1 MRLARR
7 RLGAA
12 SPSEAP
18 TSRWAAASAA
28 SSLSAA
34 ERKTMSPG
42 SCPRSIASEPSLML
56 PGVAWRRC
64 MAAGRLTGDGRAD
77 RSLVQAGLADEDEA
91 GGEGFPGTPVAVVI
105 VLQPL
110 AADLHP
116 QAHRLDRDGAEA
128 VRSEERGVGK
138 ECVTTCRHRGAPP
151 HK

>member
-77 RSLVQAGLADEDEA
+77 RPIVQAGLADEDEA
-91 GGEGFPGTPVAVVI
+91 VGAGLPGTPVAVVI

-110 AADLHP
+110 ADALHH
-116 QAHRLDRDGAEA
+116 QSQRIAG
-128 VRSEERGVGK
+128 ERGEARDEAHTYELKSIIGI
-138 ECVTTCRHRGAPP
+138 
-151 HK
+151 